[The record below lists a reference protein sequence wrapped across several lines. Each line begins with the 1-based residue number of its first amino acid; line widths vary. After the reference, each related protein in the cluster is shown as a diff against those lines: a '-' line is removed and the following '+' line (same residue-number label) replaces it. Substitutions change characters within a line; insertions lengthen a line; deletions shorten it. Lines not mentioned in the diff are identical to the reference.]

1 MVFMEKNNKFNPTLI
16 IIIVIGIALLIT
28 LLLVFTGGDDETEP
42 VANNDNQT
50 QDSQDS
56 NSTDTETGNNEQAP
70 TTPTPTPTPDPTPA
84 QGSELPGN
92 WNQLSS
98 AQKTDLNPYNCA
110 ENKIIRADNGRC
122 LPADPDGELVEPG
135 LPFFEELEE
144 VEFEIQEGYSFTKT
158 GDKVAVNFVVNNPT
172 ESFLP
177 IWCGYQGADG
187 GGGFYLGG
195 EYFNVS
201 PGVNPLFDEDIVGS
215 VLHSNEQLISNL
227 PDGLVESVEH
237 SDGHGGTYLIFPL
250 YVLEC
255 KLREK
260 PADR

>member
-16 IIIVIGIALLIT
+16 TIIVIGIALLVT
-28 LLLVFTGGDDETEP
+28 LLLVFTGGDDATE
-42 VANNDNQT
+42 
-50 QDSQDS
+50 
-56 NSTDTETGNNEQAP
+56 NNETPATTTAQ
-70 TTPTPTPTPDPTPA
+70 TTPTPDPTPDPELTTPTPTPDPAPT

-110 ENKIIRADNGRC
+110 ENEIIRADNGRC
-122 LPADPDGELVEPG
+122 LPADPDGEPVEPG

-158 GDKVAVNFVVNNPT
+158 GDKVTVNFVVNNPT

-177 IWCGYQGADG
+177 IWCGYQGADS

-201 PGVNPLFDEDIVGS
+201 PGLNPLFDEDIVGS